1 MSCIIFNFYLS
12 SAEKDSGTN
21 NNANYFI
28 DWSAN
33 LPRGRYKCTYTFNT
47 CNTNIYLGINGDKL
61 FPALLHINMGCS
73 SNFYYLDNKITNSNI
88 VGFLKWNSYLDVL
101 GNGYLYS
108 DNNNNSPFF
117 FNNGLFNNFIN
128 IRITEFDGS
137 TLWTDS
143 NNDTPNDYIL
153 CLTFELME

>member
-33 LPRGRYKCTYTFNT
+33 LPCGRYKCT
-47 CNTNIYLGINGDKL
+47 L
-61 FPALLHINMGCS
+61 FPALSHINLGCN
-73 SNFYYLDNKITNSNI
+73 SNFYYSDNKITNSNI

-117 FNNGLFNNFIN
+117 LIMVCS
-128 IRITEFDGS
+128 I
-137 TLWTDS
+137 
-143 NNDTPNDYIL
+143 IL
-153 CLTFELME
+153 